1 MKPKNK
7 LQQIWYPILYPIHKQ
22 FWLIKYKKLRAK
34 ISGYK
39 STYGLEMEET
49 IKAVY
54 GKQCPFC
61 DTILTVKTIGL
72 DHSIPL
78 VRGGENVI
86 GNVEIMCQRCNCSKG
101 IGLRD
106 SYVRFLEYCET
117 EPDKIFVAYMKRK
130 MASKDPWGK

>member
-7 LQQIWYPILYPIHKQ
+7 LQTIWYPILYPIHKQ
-22 FWLIKYKKLRAK
+22 FWLKAYKKLRAK

-39 STYGLEMEET
+39 STYGLEMEDT

-61 DTILTVKTIGL
+61 DTILSVKTIGL

-86 GNVEIMCQRCNCSKG
+86 GNVEIMCQRCNCRKG
-101 IGLRD
+101 IL
-106 SYVRFLEYCET
+106 
-117 EPDKIFVAYMKRK
+117 KRK
-130 MASKDPWGK
+130 EYVMLLKFLSILPKIARDYILRKLAGKDTWGK